1 MKWGV
6 MRCHDG
12 VCNHVCTCIYIYIYI
27 EYYLWIYVIYLYT
40 YVSTPTCLFEINFD
54 GFRISTKNP
63 NPKTHGVV
71 LDHPPEAM
79 GFDLDLEVLPSTM
92 DVWAIEEKAPQSMG
106 RWGKW
111 GKWWFWKNQF
121 LFLWVLKR
129 NVVFLPTTSRLS
141 HVSFC
146 CNFCLGH
153 WTQRMLVLLGNR
165 RGCKSFK
172 CSSIGNLHRWLSV
185 FPGNSSH
192 SKVASSVCELRL
204 VWI

>member
-1 MKWGV
+1 MYFNTNVFVAQKNV
-6 MRCHDG
+6 
-12 VCNHVCTCIYIYIYI
+12 
-27 EYYLWIYVIYLYT
+27 
-40 YVSTPTCLFEINFD
+40 
-54 GFRISTKNP
+54 GFWISTKNP
-63 NPKTHGVV
+63 NPKSHVWSVQTTRGYGIWPWFRGATVYHGRVGNRR
-71 LDHPPEAM
+71 EGAT
-79 GFDLDLEVLPSTM
+79 G
-92 DVWAIEEKAPQSMG
+92 SMG